1 MRAKCGARCV
11 RALTC
16 SVRAGRVNPSCDRVS
31 QTRRILELALVRPTG
46 AAAAHAAWHD
56 GARAQDGEIFS
67 FDRGLPVAGS
77 RVVQHTA
84 ERQELR

>member
-1 MRAKCGARCV
+1 MATLDVAR
-11 RALTC
+11 TE
-16 SVRAGRVNPSCDRVS
+16 DRVS
-31 QTRRILELALVRPTG
+31 QMRRILELALVRPSG

-56 GARAQDGEIFS
+56 GARAQDGEILS
-67 FDRGLPVAGS
+67 IDRGLPQSGW